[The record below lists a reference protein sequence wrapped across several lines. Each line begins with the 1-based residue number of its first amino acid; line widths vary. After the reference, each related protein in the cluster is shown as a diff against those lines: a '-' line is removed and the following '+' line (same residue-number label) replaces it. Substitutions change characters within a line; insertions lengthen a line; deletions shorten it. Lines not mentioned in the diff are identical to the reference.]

1 MKKYLLCCL
10 IIYSQLFCDAQQLKD
25 SSNNIYKIYSD
36 QIADLLKVRG
46 IPGEEIKEMLSFFE
60 KNRIVS
66 DEDFAKMLSKLYP
79 QDKGIGILFYFFN
92 NDSLHRIFFE
102 PGIIK
107 EKRIISISKSSLFQL
122 GYDINH
128 VVGLYDKSIKSMP
141 SKRGVIIE
149 SPEKSNGADY
159 SSVMK
164 TATDLLIPELFSTK
178 YKHLYIIPAM
188 NIGTFP
194 FSLLKPYKDDSLLI
208 DKCSYTIVPSILD
221 LLGLRIKTLKQL
233 TQWTGDMSTEFKRN
247 PSFQYIPKVSFT
259 IENALLVSNPSYPKN
274 TDFDFPN
281 LPGAEREINI
291 AKDYAKNYK
300 LLNGERAIKDSV
312 IYYLKKSDL
321 VYFATHGIADSIK
334 PMEKSF
340 LVLSGK
346 DPFLTAKNIMELRNK
361 NAFENNFPEMVILS
375 ACQTGLGR
383 SMESGVAGL
392 ARSFLLAGSNYVIM
406 SLWNVDDDATAYLM
420 NRFIFHLQGKHSFTP
435 SEPLRLAMLDARK
448 KFSLPA
454 QWASFALFGIDF

>member
-188 NIGTFP
+188 NIGS
-194 FSLLKPYKDDSLLI
+194 FSI
-208 DKCSYTIVPSILD
+208 
-221 LLGLRIKTLKQL
+221 
-233 TQWTGDMSTEFKRN
+233 
-247 PSFQYIPKVSFT
+247 
-259 IENALLVSNPSYPKN
+259 
-274 TDFDFPN
+274 
-281 LPGAEREINI
+281 
-291 AKDYAKNYK
+291 
-300 LLNGERAIKDSV
+300 
-312 IYYLKKSDL
+312 
-321 VYFATHGIADSIK
+321 
-334 PMEKSF
+334 
-340 LVLSGK
+340 
-346 DPFLTAKNIMELRNK
+346 
-361 NAFENNFPEMVILS
+361 
-375 ACQTGLGR
+375 
-383 SMESGVAGL
+383 
-392 ARSFLLAGSNYVIM
+392 
-406 SLWNVDDDATAYLM
+406 
-420 NRFIFHLQGKHSFTP
+420 
-435 SEPLRLAMLDARK
+435 
-448 KFSLPA
+448 
-454 QWASFALFGIDF
+454 